1 MITAA
6 MFFHDNCYPTVH
18 KLLTNGQDTVGALH
32 KHVHP
37 VLQKDFLLTYEL
49 VCFVLH
55 SE

>member
-1 MITAA
+1 

>member
-18 KLLTNGQDTVGALH
+18 KLLLLTNGQDTVGALH

-37 VLQKDFLLTYEL
+37 VLQKEFLLT
-49 VCFVLH
+49 
-55 SE
+55 